1 MEVYQEVTE
10 IEESAASGSDLTASG
25 GPTTSK
31 RTADTTVLV
40 KDNQTVV
47 IGGLMS
53 TTETEVETKVP
64 ILGDLP
70 LVGVLFRSKSTTTRK
85 TNLLIFL
92 TPHVIDTPE
101 DLQEVYEVKV
111 AQREEFLRRFYGKTE
126 VEQMQALDE
135 LLSYSMNVID
145 EPSRYRT
152 KIDNDA
158 GSETLVGGSEEPATD
173 AVQGSGVR
181 SVETP
186 TAPDEIDPDIS
197 PEDL

>member
-1 MEVYQEVTE
+1 
-10 IEESAASGSDLTASG
+10 
-25 GPTTSK
+25 
-31 RTADTTVLV
+31 
-40 KDNQTVV
+40 
-47 IGGLMS
+47 MS

-64 ILGDLP
+64 VLGDLP

-158 GSETLVGGSEEPATD
+158 DSETLIGGDEETATD
-173 AVQGSGVR
+173 AVQETGVR
-181 SVETP
+181 SVEKP